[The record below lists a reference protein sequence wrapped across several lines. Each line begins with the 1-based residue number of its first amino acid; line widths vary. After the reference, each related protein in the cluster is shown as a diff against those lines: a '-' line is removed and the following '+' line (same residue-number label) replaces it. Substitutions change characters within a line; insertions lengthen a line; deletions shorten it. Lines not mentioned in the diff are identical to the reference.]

1 MKFNIKVGFALDKNQ
16 DQNVHY
22 TVEAQLE
29 GIRTS
34 NNEVLSFIYRKY
46 FQEIRFF
53 VLKNSG
59 SDEDAQDVFQ
69 ESIIIIYKKL
79 RDDTLDLTCSFK
91 TYLYSVCR
99 IVWLKQL
106 DRRNSKSER
115 FSDVMSFV
123 EINDGVDQAVVDQE
137 RFKLYQ
143 KHFVTLHSDCQK
155 ILRLFLA
162 KVPLKDIAAKM
173 NIKSEKYLKKRK
185 FQCKEILVKRIQND
199 PEYKK
204 LKIDD
209 F

>member
-1 MKFNIKVGFALDKNQ
+1 LGIALDKNQ
-16 DQNVHY
+16 DHQGVHY

-59 SDEDAQDVFQ
+59 SDDDAQDVFQ
-69 ESIIIIYKKL
+69 EAIIIIYKKL
-79 RDDTLDLTCSFK
+79 RDDSLVLSCSFK

-106 DRRNSKSER
+106 DRRHDKSVNV
-115 FSDVMSFV
+115 SDVMSFV
-123 EINDGVDQAVVDQE
+123 GLNDGVDQAVVEQE
-137 RFKLYQ
+137 RYRLYQ
-143 KHFVTLHSDCQK
+143 KHFQSLHIDCQK
-155 ILRLFLA
+155 ILKLFLK
-162 KVPLKDIAAKM
+162 KVPLKDITSKM
-173 NIKSEKYLKKRK
+173 NMRSEKYLKKRK
-185 FQCKEILVKRIQND
+185 FQCKEILFKRIQND
-199 PEYKK
+199 PDFKR
-204 LKIDD
+204 LKEGE

>member
-1 MKFNIKVGFALDKNQ
+1 MGFALDK
-16 DQNVHY
+16 DQNQQIVHY

-34 NNEVLSFIYRKY
+34 NNEVLGFVYRKY
-46 FQEIRFF
+46 FPEIRFF

-79 RDDTLDLTCSFK
+79 RDSTLDLNCSFK

-99 IVWLKQL
+99 IVWLKHL
-106 DRRNSKSER
+106 DKRHYKTSS
-115 FSDVMSFV
+115 FSDVMTFV
-123 EINDGVDQAVVDQE
+123 DLNEGVEQTAEDQE

-143 KHFVTLHSDCQK
+143 KHFKSLHTDCQK
-155 ILRLFLA
+155 ILKLFLD
-162 KVPLKDIAAKM
+162 KVPLKDIASRM
-173 NIKSEKYLKKRK
+173 NVKSEKYLKKRK

-199 PEYKK
+199 PDFKK
-204 LKIDD
+204 LKIGEY
-209 F
+209 